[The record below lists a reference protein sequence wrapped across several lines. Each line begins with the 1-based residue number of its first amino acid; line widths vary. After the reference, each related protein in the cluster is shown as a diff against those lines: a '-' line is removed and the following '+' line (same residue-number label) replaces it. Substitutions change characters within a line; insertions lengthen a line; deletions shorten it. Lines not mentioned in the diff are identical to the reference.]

1 VRTRLE
7 DLIATAER
15 QLASRS
21 YDAAIDTY
29 RTALSEPGAAEAGV
43 EERLEAACRARDEAR
58 GIVRPMEAPMPP
70 APSSPSPPPALEM
83 APRPAPA
90 PPAASSPPPLGMA
103 PPPVPAP
110 QPVEP
115 FRTIEPPTFQLLE
128 PEESMMERRG
138 RQDFEQDI
146 EKLSIVDP
154 QPLPEDRDPLF
165 LMRVGIAA
173 LIFVFVCLLVLML
186 K

>member
-21 YDAAIDTY
+21 FDAAIDTY

-43 EERLEAACRARDEAR
+43 EERLTAACRARDEAR
-58 GIVRPMEAPMPP
+58 GIVRPVVASAPP
-70 APSSPSPPPALEM
+70 APSPPPPPPPIEI
-83 APRPAPA
+83 APPPAPA
-90 PPAASSPPPLGMA
+90 PER
-103 PPPVPAP
+103 VK
-110 QPVEP
+110 P
-115 FRTIEPPTFQLLE
+115 FRTIEPPTFRLLE
-128 PEESMMERRG
+128 PEESIMEGRG
-138 RQDFEQDI
+138 RQDYQHDF

-154 QPLPEDRDPLF
+154 QSQPEDRDPLF

-173 LIFVFVCLLVLML
+173 LIFVFVCLLVLIL
-186 K
+186 R

>member
-21 YDAAIDTY
+21 FDAAIDSY

-43 EERLEAACRARDEAR
+43 EERLDAACRTRDEAR
-58 GIVRPMEAPMPP
+58 GIVRPVEAPPP
-70 APSSPSPPPALEM
+70 APPAPLMSPAPSPPPPAREI
-83 APRPAPA
+83 APA
-90 PPAASSPPPLGMA
+90 NIPAAPPRRVEPK
-103 PPPVPAP
+103 PEPAP

-115 FRTIEPPTFQLLE
+115 FRTIEPPSFRLLE
-128 PEESMMERRG
+128 PDQAEMMDRRDP
-138 RQDFEQDI
+138 QDYRQDI
-146 EKLSIVDP
+146 EKLSIIDP
-154 QPLPEDRDPLF
+154 QPLPEGRDLF
-165 LMRVGIAA
+165 VLRLGIAA
-173 LIFVFVCLLVLML
+173 LIFVFVCLLVLLL

>member
-43 EERLEAACRARDEAR
+43 EDRLAAACGVRDEVR
-58 GIVRPMEAPMPP
+58 GIARPVE
-70 APSSPSPPPALEM
+70 
-83 APRPAPA
+83 APA
-90 PPAASSPPPLGMA
+90 PPPPPIEIA
-103 PPPVPAP
+103 PPLAPAP
-110 QPVEP
+110 QPVER

-128 PEESMMERRG
+128 PDEATMMERPG
-138 RQDFEQDI
+138 RPDYRQDI
-146 EKLSIVDP
+146 EKLSIIDP
-154 QPLPEDRDPLF
+154 QPLPEERDPLF

>member
-43 EERLEAACRARDEAR
+43 EERLDAACRVRDEAR
-58 GIVRPMEAPMPP
+58 GIVRPVETPMPP
-70 APSSPSPPPALEM
+70 ASSPPAQEIALADVPAAPPQRVEPK
-83 APRPAPA
+83 PAPA
-90 PPAASSPPPLGMA
+90 P
-103 PPPVPAP
+103 
-110 QPVEP
+110 QRVEP
-115 FRTIEPPTFQLLE
+115 FRTIEPPSFRLLE
-128 PEESMMERRG
+128 PDEAEMMDRRDP
-138 RQDFEQDI
+138 QDYRQDI
-146 EKLSIVDP
+146 EKLSIIDP
-154 QPLPEDRDPLF
+154 QPLPEGRDLF
-165 LMRVGIAA
+165 VLRVGIAA
-173 LIFVFVCLLVLML
+173 LIFVFVCLLVLLL

>member
-29 RTALSEPGAAEAGV
+29 RTALKEPGAAEAGV
-43 EERLEAACRARDEAR
+43 EDPLAAANGVRDEVR
-58 GIVRPMEAPMPP
+58 GIARPVE
-70 APSSPSPPPALEM
+70 
-83 APRPAPA
+83 APA
-90 PPAASSPPPLGMA
+90 PPPPPLEIA
-103 PPPVPAP
+103 PPLAPAP
-110 QPVEP
+110 QPVER

-128 PEESMMERRG
+128 PDEATMMERPG
-138 RQDFEQDI
+138 RPDYRQDI
-146 EKLSIVDP
+146 EKLSIIDP
-154 QPLPEDRDPLF
+154 QPLPEERDPLF